1 MVSISAPSIGDAS
14 AVRPEPLRLGYVID
28 TLLTGG
34 AERLVLTFAEV
45 VRNRDDVD
53 LTVFVLSDL
62 RTPFYEALEAL
73 GTEIVTLPGR
83 NLVDMGRF
91 ARLIGALRAHRI
103 EHVHAHLASSTT
115 IGAFAARALG
125 IPFVTTIHN
134 VRPSVRR
141 IRTGRKFLQWAA
153 LRLPGVKVIA
163 VGKAVADAMKGRN
176 CVVVP
181 NAVSETVVA
190 PRGAREAVRASLN
203 LSDDA
208 PVLVC
213 VGTIIGQ
220 KAHNV
225 LLDSFALVR
234 QRNDKAQLLIVG
246 DARDPE
252 RQALLEQQAAMLK
265 ITDSLHFLG
274 MRRDIPDI
282 LAASDL
288 FVSSSDWEG
297 APVSLL
303 EAMANGLPAVVT
315 DVGENDLVLRQTGAV
330 LVPIQ
335 DPQALAE
342 GILSL
347 IDDPEKR
354 SDVAQAVQ
362 QRALSEYGAEA
373 WVNRLL
379 DFYADTGRRR
389 DWRDGGRTT

>member
-91 ARLIGALRAHRI
+91 ARLVGALRAHRI

-153 LRLPGVKVIA
+153 LRRPGVKVRA

-379 DFYADTGRRR
+379 DFYAETGRRR

>member
-91 ARLIGALRAHRI
+91 ARLVGALRAHRI

-379 DFYADTGRRR
+379 DFYAETGRRR

>member
-190 PRGAREAVRASLN
+190 PRGAREAVRASLD